1 MVEILIDSFKDTI
14 KVAPLMFIIFL
25 LVDYLM
31 VRVNKDNKLIEKL
44 SKFDYLG
51 GSLLGLI
58 PQCGIPVAMARLYSN
73 GHITLGMLV
82 AVFLSSSDEALIIIG
97 AHPEKLGFMVKLIFI
112 KIFIAI
118 ISGCIINLL
127 IKEKRNRIKGCGINC
142 DCPKCRRNKN
152 ILVHNLIY
160 TARITAFLIITV
172 FIINLGVSKLGEE
185 SVHAILGKNTYLQP
199 VFASLI
205 GMIPSCFSSVVLAE
219 GFIKGAI
226 GVGPLVAGLC
236 ANTGY
241 GVLILIKE
249 LSLKKAI
256 KIIILIQAISIT
268 VGELIYIFGVR

>member
-1 MVEILIDSFKDTI
+1 MVEILIDSVKDTI

-31 VRVNKDNKLIEKL
+31 LRANKDNKLIEKL

-73 GHITLGMLV
+73 GHITLGMLI

-97 AHPEKLGFMVKLIFI
+97 AHPEKLGFMVKLVFA

-118 ISGCIINLL
+118 ISGFIINLL

-160 TARITAFLIITV
+160 TARITIFLIITV
-172 FIINLGVSKLGEE
+172 FIINVGISKLGEE
-185 SVHAILGKNTYLQP
+185 SVHAMLGKNTYLQP

-219 GFIKGAI
+219 AFIKGAI